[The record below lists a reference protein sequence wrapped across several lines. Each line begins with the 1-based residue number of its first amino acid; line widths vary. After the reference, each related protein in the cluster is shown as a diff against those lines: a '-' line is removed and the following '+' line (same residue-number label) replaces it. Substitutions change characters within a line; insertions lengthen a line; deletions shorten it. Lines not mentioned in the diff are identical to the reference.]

1 MNGEQRTAC
10 PGRMESRRSLR
21 PRVALAAGG
30 HPAAAGSFPGWKP
43 KTMITRLY
51 ADNYRCFV
59 NFELHFD
66 ALSLLLGV
74 NGVGKTSV
82 LDIVFALREL
92 LGGRTAVNGKS
103 AFPASTLTRWRSR
116 SVQIFEMDVE
126 LEGSAYSY
134 RLEVEHSREKRVARI
149 QREHLTMN
157 GGALFE
163 FVGGD
168 VQLYR
173 DDLSKGPSFP
183 SDWTVSSL
191 ARVTPGKDNRNLS
204 RFQDF
209 VRSIIVCGLHP
220 GVFAS
225 ESATEDDVLDRD
237 GRNFVGWY
245 RSLAQERPDL
255 IAEYTKTMQDVLG
268 GFRGIRL
275 QKAGMDTRALMM
287 VFCEAGEEYAL
298 RFGEVSDGQ
307 RTLVVLYALSCLAA
321 GQRHTLFLDESMN
334 FVALREVQ
342 PWLLELSDLCDG
354 SLPQAVLASHHPEI
368 VDYLGSD
375 KGQLLRRESS
385 GATRADR
392 VATLLNSST
401 SDTGLKLSE
410 LFARGWES

>member
-1 MNGEQRTAC
+1 
-10 PGRMESRRSLR
+10 
-21 PRVALAAGG
+21 
-30 HPAAAGSFPGWKP
+30 
-43 KTMITRLY
+43 MITRLY

-59 NFELHFD
+59 NFELHLD
-66 ALSLLLGV
+66 ALSLLLGM
-74 NGVGKTSV
+74 NGAGKSSV

-92 LGGRTAVNGKS
+92 LGGRSAVNGKA
-103 AFPASTLTRWRSR
+103 AFPPSTLTRWQSR
-116 SVQIFEMDVE
+116 NVQTFEMDVE

-134 RLEVEHSREKRVARI
+134 RLRVEHSREKRIARI

-157 GGALFE
+157 ADTLFE
-163 FVGGD
+163 FVDGE

-173 DDLSKGPSFP
+173 DNLSKGPSFS
-183 SDWTVSSL
+183 SDWAVSSL
-191 ARVTPGKDNRNLS
+191 ARVTPGTDNRHLS

-209 VRSIIVCGLHP
+209 AQSIIVCGLQP

-225 ESATEDDVLDRD
+225 ESATEDDLLNRD

-245 RSLAQERPDL
+245 RNLAQERPDL
-255 IAEYTKTMQDVLG
+255 IAEYTKTMQDVLH

-287 VFCEAGEEYAL
+287 VFHEANEEYAL

-307 RTLVVLYALSCLAA
+307 RTLVVLYALICLAV
-321 GQRHTLFLDESMN
+321 GQRHTLFLDEPMN

-342 PWLLELSDLCDG
+342 PWLQELSDLCG
-354 SLPQAVLASHHPEI
+354 ESLSQAVLCSHHPEI

-392 VATLLNSST
+392 VATVLNGSG
-401 SDTGLKLSE
+401 SDSGRKRSELARRAAGFPEHSRPADNGLKLSE
-410 LFARGWES
+410 LLARGWES